1 MPTVRL
7 FIWHVD
13 LTSIDGID
21 DVVRRP
27 AVYCAAYGLSSAQD
41 LLDASRK
48 VLRQRLELHSPC
60 NLINLI
66 ERDVSRVLD
75 VFLLFPIPR
84 RLYGVQTRN
93 FPDVRSSVKGTR
105 KVNVPLSARMTR
117 EEAEGTTAT

>member
-1 MPTVRL
+1 MPTARL

-21 DVVRRP
+21 NVVWRP
-27 AVYCAAYGLSSAQD
+27 AVYCAAYGLRSPQD

-60 NLINLI
+60 NLNNLI
-66 ERDVSRVLD
+66 ERNVSRVLD

-84 RLYGVQTRN
+84 GLCGAH
-93 FPDVRSSVKGTR
+93 PDVRSGAKVTR
-105 KVNVPLSARMTR
+105 KVNVPFSARITR
-117 EEAEGTTAT
+117 EEAEGTTATWA